1 MNADGYVNANGDLI
15 GFNMY
20 AYCGNNPVGRLD
32 FSGYSWEELE
42 ELGDFVAT
50 SYRSVRQKIKN
61 LVGVVYETVTNTDEE
76 KVRNANL
83 FAFYKGR
90 LVIKIDAFDDC
101 FMDGEPQGASF
112 GIIFIDSRRSNF
124 SEDLKHEWGHT
135 VQYASMGPINY
146 LLYVAIPSVKGYK
159 SDLSTLDYYS
169 QPWEYTADRFGGVSG
184 RQYREGAEEA
194 GWRYYWDVIRPP
206 MIVC

>member
-1 MNADGYVNANGDLI
+1 MNTDGYVNANGDLI

-32 FSGYSWEELE
+32 FSGYSWEALE
-42 ELGDFVAT
+42 ELWNFVAT
-50 SYRSVRQKIKN
+50 SYGSVRQKTKN

-146 LLYVAIPSVKGYK
+146 LLYIAIPSVKGYK

-194 GWRYYWDVIRPP
+194 GWRYYRDVIRPP